1 MTLSINILMI
11 IALIWT
17 LLVTVIT
24 FFAVRLRYERKLLL
38 IENKN
43 VLLSSELKNSTS
55 LNSAKLEIY
64 EKAEQRLKDSF
75 NLMTSEALQNQTRN
89 FLQLA
94 ESSLSRQNDLVKSD
108 FTLRKQS
115 IESMLDPI
123 KVALE
128 AFDKKVG
135 SLESSRVGAYE
146 TLTHLV
152 KDLQGSQTNLV
163 VETTKLTTALRSPVT
178 RGRWGEVQL
187 QRVAELAGMV
197 EYCDFYQQQTA
208 TAELGKVYRPD
219 MIIRLPGGKQI
230 VVDAKAPLQSFLQ
243 AQDEDRHDDQVKCLK
258 HFSEQVKKHIQQL
271 GQKSY
276 WQQFDQAPEFVVLF
290 LPGENFF
297 SAALQSDP
305 QLIEAGVDHKVILAT
320 PTTLIAML
328 KSVAYGWKQESIE
341 KNAEVVGRLGREIYQ
356 RIADLSGHMHD
367 LGRSIKTA
375 VNSYNKTVGTLES
388 RVLVTARKFRD
399 LKADDGKKQIK
410 ELSDLDVVPR
420 NFQTEELIGNKPGA
434 SVE

>member
-1 MTLSINILMI
+1 MI

-17 LLVTVIT
+17 LLVTLIT

-43 VLLSSELKNSTS
+43 LLLSSELKNSTS

-64 EKAEQRLKDSF
+64 EKAEERLKDSF

-208 TAELGKVYRPD
+208 TTELGKVYRPD

-276 WQQFDQAPEFVVLF
+276 WQQFDQ
-290 LPGENFF
+290 
-297 SAALQSDP
+297 
-305 QLIEAGVDHKVILAT
+305 
-320 PTTLIAML
+320 
-328 KSVAYGWKQESIE
+328 
-341 KNAEVVGRLGREIYQ
+341 
-356 RIADLSGHMHD
+356 
-367 LGRSIKTA
+367 
-375 VNSYNKTVGTLES
+375 
-388 RVLVTARKFRD
+388 
-399 LKADDGKKQIK
+399 
-410 ELSDLDVVPR
+410 
-420 NFQTEELIGNKPGA
+420 
-434 SVE
+434 